1 MTNQTIPTC
10 SIDLKDFKVRSKK
23 WAEDHKILSSPI
35 YKLNTSNFLT
45 IGSNPKLEKSGK
57 ILDIPTAGLCLMPT
71 EEACPMRTNA
81 CSRLCLFSSGVP
93 MHMPNK
99 IKCRSRRYNAYSNL
113 MTRPIFLRRLVIEV
127 IRFYRKNDSKDL
139 MAFRSNV
146 VSDIAF
152 ETQPV
157 TITDSDSLFILECF
171 GINLN
176 PNKYGS
182 IFEALNSSYDYLKE
196 SFINQRLKFYDYTK
210 LANGFYGRDYGLCKK
225 LGVHL
230 TLSYGGIEQFKQW
243 ESLGINENIFEHAK
257 RYGLNVAAGWN
268 SSEYGKEYPE
278 LLEILGKSYKV
289 TTGDATDARFLDP
302 IEDMPIIIMLLIKR
316 TIGQTEAMRKAFCIN
331 DLINA

>member
-1 MTNQTIPTC
+1 MTNQTIPNC
-10 SIDLKDFKVRSKK
+10 SIDLKDFKVKSKRWSK
-23 WAEDHKILSSPI
+23 DHKNLSTI
-35 YKLNTSNFLT
+35 YSLNTSNFLT

-71 EEACPMRTNA
+71 KEACPMRTNA
-81 CSRLCLFSSGVP
+81 CSRLCLFSSGNPV
-93 MHMPNK
+93 HMPNK
-99 IKCRSRRYNAYSNL
+99 LKCRSRRYNAYSNL

-127 IRFYRKNDSKDL
+127 LRFYRKNDNKDL
-139 MAFRSNV
+139 LAFRSNV

-152 ETQPV
+152 ENQPV

-176 PNKYGS
+176 PSKYGS

-210 LANGFYGRDYGLCKK
+210 LANGHYRRDYDLCKK

-243 ESLGINENIFEHAK
+243 ESLGIKENIFEHAK
-257 RYGLNVAAGWN
+257 RYGLNVACGWN

-289 TTGDATDARFLDP
+289 TTGDATDARFLDAA
-302 IEDMPIIIMLLIKR
+302 ESMPLIIMLLIKR

-331 DLINA
+331 ELLGV

>member
-1 MTNQTIPTC
+1 MQTIPTC
-10 SIDLKDFKVRSKK
+10 SIDLKDFKVKSRK
-23 WAEDHKILSSPI
+23 WANDHKILSTAYS
-35 YKLNTSNFLT
+35 LNTSNFLT

-57 ILDIPTAGLCLMPT
+57 ILDIPTAGLCLLPT
-71 EEACPMRTNA
+71 KEACPMRTNA
-81 CSRLCLFSSGVP
+81 CSRLCLFTSGNKV
-93 MHMPNK
+93 HMPNK
-99 IKCRSRRYNAYSNL
+99 LKCRSRRYNAYKNL

-139 MAFRSNV
+139 IAFRSNV
-146 VSDIAF
+146 VSDVAF
-152 ETQPV
+152 ESQPV
-157 TITDSDSLFILECF
+157 TITDSDSLFLLECF

-182 IFEALNSSYDYLKE
+182 IFEALNSAYDYLKE

-210 LANGFYGRDYGLCKK
+210 LANGHYGRDYDLCKK

-243 ESLGINENIFEHAK
+243 ESLGIKDNIFEHAK

-278 LLEILGKSYKV
+278 LLEILGKQYKV

-302 IEDMPIIIMLLIKR
+302 AESMPLIIMLLIKR
-316 TIGQTEAMRKAFCIN
+316 TIGQTEAMRIAFCIN
-331 DLINA
+331 QLLGV